1 MSAYEPP
8 TQNLAIFDPD
18 VFTQND
24 EPLTIAT
31 GSKYFLKYPS
41 AQGTEN
47 LQAVNVNGVLTA
59 NSSTN
64 LNGQLFVAGTSS
76 FEDVINLSSITP
88 GERRIYSSYYNLKDT
103 NGNVSRTSEIYQNSQ
118 ILTLTNESISGRT
131 RFINSTAGNVPT
143 TTFEIDTN
151 VATMYEPLSLTSN
164 LDVAGT
170 LNANGA
176 FNVPNN
182 DAFIRGIRI
191 GFGGGNLDRNMFIGI
206 TSGLNNTTGNDNTSI
221 GTNSGRR
228 NTTGISNVFIGSF
241 TGQNNTTGSNNTF
254 IGRDAGTTITT
265 QQRNTFIGR
274 EAGYYNTGNDNV
286 CIGDQT
292 DCSGNISNSMAIGS
306 TVKATASNT
315 IVLGTSSQTTQIAGP
330 VVLGSN
336 SNLTMSSGT
345 GIISQPT
352 VANDITTNNQLRRT
366 TIQYNNSGNATANPA
381 MEIYESAGRGFYFV
395 PNVLGGA
402 YGPNTQTG
410 DSAIISRHFAMAT
423 TSLLFATGT
432 SLRNHLKLLANTDLT
447 SCSLVLQNGANA
459 IDNASEFRMDYN
471 STGPVNIM
479 SFNNPINFN
488 PTNNGA
494 INSNRRLL
502 SGLGTLSFTD
512 ISGNN
517 TTTGS
522 TTSRIWTDSSLVSGL
537 GRGMFLD
544 CSINGGDIIFR
555 TNDTNGVKSTS
566 LALNGDLNTSYN
578 RVYQEL
584 NPSWNRVNGFYELA
598 KDAYPALN
606 PKSSGV
612 SSVSTWTTRTTSID
626 LSYYSV
632 AWSPELSLFCA
643 VAETGSGGTGID
655 RVITSPDGITW
666 TQRNCFAQGWR
677 NVIWASDLGL
687 FVASCITGTTTQRIM
702 TSPDGIN
709 WTLRTTPNDNN
720 WRGIAWS
727 PELQLLVCVADSG
740 TDRVMT
746 SITGITWAAVSVST
760 GNWQGVCW
768 SAELGIFVAV
778 GSALTGTRVMTSPDG
793 TNWTLRN
800 SAADNTWRNVI
811 WASELGLFV
820 AVGSSGFNNRVMT
833 SPNGINWTTRT
844 TNSSGWRDITWSPEL
859 KLFCAV
865 ADSGIA
871 DRVMTSPD
879 GINWTTRT
887 TNNNIWLGVCWSPE
901 LGIFCSCAATGTN
914 DRIMTSSLQGRPPT
928 SYNVFDSSSN
938 IIDENGDWTLKAN
951 TIYAT
956 QLDIRRNYST
966 PLSRLEIVNDGANSS
981 YIKSRAPSGQSV
993 LFLNTYN
1000 GVSDDET
1007 MNVSSTRIQ
1016 VRRPIQFNY
1025 LTTPNA
1031 STQLGFQTGP
1041 TAISSG
1047 AFSTATT
1054 ERNFSSFT
1062 IVNAGMYNVSV
1073 TLILAGN
1080 ANHTLTEW
1088 RYCLDGTSATFPS
1101 TSTPTKFTMS
1111 IRGNPPVNLDTS
1123 TTSYFNTTFNV
1134 LATANEIYY
1143 INFKMV
1149 FAGGGTT
1156 NIGAVYSYTRIG

>member
-1 MSAYEPP
+1 MYYIMYQEDKPNPFPLNPIYNPNDWPGSRPV
-8 TQNLAIFDPD
+8 LID
-18 VFTQND
+18 VAFLDAN
-24 EPLTIAT
+24 
-31 GSKYFLKYPS
+31 YLKYPV
-41 AQGTEN
+41 AQGGTEI
-47 LQAVNVNGVLTA
+47 LSSVIVNG
-59 NSSTN
+59 STD
-64 LNGQLFVAGTSS
+64 LNTLFVSGTSS
-76 FEDVINLSSITP
+76 FENAITMSSTVANNRQIT
-88 GERRIYSSYYNLKDT
+88 SSYYNINDI
-103 NGNVSRTSEIYQNSQ
+103 NGVIGRSSRMYQDGINLLISNDATS
-118 ILTLTNESISGRT
+118 GKT
-131 RFINSTAGNVPT
+131 RFSCKDAGGTAINIMEMESLLGT
-143 TTFEIDTN
+143 TYYRPLVMLANNNF
-151 VATMYEPLSLTSN
+151 TMN
-164 LDVAGT
+164 AGT
-170 LNANGA
+170 G
-176 FNVPNN
+176 V
-182 DAFIRGIRI
+182 
-191 GFGGGNLDRNMFIGI
+191 
-206 TSGLNNTTGNDNTSI
+206 
-221 GTNSGRR
+221 
-228 NTTGISNVFIGSF
+228 
-241 TGQNNTTGSNNTF
+241 
-254 IGRDAGTTITT
+254 
-265 QQRNTFIGR
+265 
-274 EAGYYNTGNDNV
+274 
-286 CIGDQT
+286 
-292 DCSGNISNSMAIGS
+292 
-306 TVKATASNT
+306 
-315 IVLGTSSQTTQIAGP
+315 
-330 VVLGSN
+330 
-336 SNLTMSSGT
+336 
-345 GIISQPT
+345 ISQPT

-410 DSAIISRHFAMAT
+410 DSAIISRHFSMAT

-432 SLRNHLKLLANTDLT
+432 SLRNHLRLLANTDLT
-447 SCSLVLQNGANA
+447 ACSLVLQNGANA
-459 IDNASEFRMDYN
+459 IANTSEFRMDYN
-471 STGPVNIM
+471 STGPTNTM

-517 TTTGS
+517 STDGS
-522 TTSRIWTDSSLVSGL
+522 AVSRIWTDSSLVTGL

-566 LALNGDLNTSYN
+566 LALNGDLNTTYN
-578 RVYQEL
+578 RFYQEL
-584 NPSWNRVNGFYELA
+584 NPSWNRVNGFYELS
-598 KDAYPALN
+598 KDAYPTLN

-643 VAETGSGGTGID
+643 VADTGSGGTGID

-666 TQRNCFAQGWR
+666 TQRNCFAQSWR
-677 NVIWASDLGL
+677 YVIWASELGI
-687 FVASCITGTTTQRIM
+687 FVASCITGATTQRIM
-702 TSPDGIN
+702 TSTDGIN

-727 PELQLLVCVADSG
+727 PELSLLVCVADSG
-740 TDRVMT
+740 LTDRVMT
-746 SITGITWAAVSVST
+746 SPDGVVWTARSVST
-760 GNWQGVCW
+760 GNWQSVCW

-793 TNWTLRN
+793 TTWTLRN
-800 SAADNTWRNVI
+800 SAADNTWRNIV

-820 AVGSSGFNNRVMT
+820 AVSSSGTNNRVMT
-833 SPNGINWTTRT
+833 STNGISWTSRT
-844 TNSSGWRDITWSPEL
+844 TNNNGYRDITWSPEL

-865 ADSGIA
+865 ADSGSSNL
-871 DRVMTSPD
+871 VMTSPD
-879 GINWTTRT
+879 GINWTTRI

-901 LGIFCSCAATGTN
+901 LGIFCSCAASGTN

-938 IIDENGDWTLKAN
+938 IISETGDWTLQAN

-1007 MNVSSTRIQ
+1007 MSVSSARIQ
-1016 VRRPIQFNY
+1016 VRRPIQFSY
-1025 LTTPNA
+1025 LTTPSA
-1031 STQLGFQTGP
+1031 ATQLGFQTGP
-1041 TAISSG
+1041 TNISAGS
-1047 AFSTATT
+1047 FSSATT